1 MTSHDHSPS
10 PVAGGA
16 LVQRFTDRAS
26 VPGNINVV
34 AADYCA
40 DCGRFGPTV
49 RFLARGL
56 VPLSTRV
63 QVEGWLAGD
72 QGLTAGGGAAAR

>member
-1 MTSHDHSPS
+1 MRSHDHHPIL
-10 PVAGGA
+10 VAEST
-16 LVQRFTDRAS
+16 LVQRFTERAT

-49 RFLARGL
+49 QFLARGL
-56 VPLSTRV
+56 VPPSTTV

-72 QGLTAGGGAAAR
+72 QGLAAGRRTES